1 MFNTPGFDFLIK
13 SSLGIAQSRSIPKLK
28 KSLFK
33 NLKKE
38 TNKSNRS
45 VYLYLDE
52 FTNYNDTEIGI
63 DTIELMEGLGY
74 RKYFTSF

>member
-1 MFNTPGFDFLIK
+1 MIFAYLGKLNSAAEPIRFLQNFLFNTPGFDFLIK

-38 TNKSNRS
+38 DPINPKGQYTYTR
-45 VYLYLDE
+45 
-52 FTNYNDTEIGI
+52 
-63 DTIELMEGLGY
+63 
-74 RKYFTSF
+74 